1 MRKDE
6 YLNTIAQALK
16 QYDTA
21 YVNEIISD
29 YEEHF
34 KDGLSQGKSEEDICA
49 ELGDINDIIDEIK
62 DLLGERHLKQFEIAR
77 PRAELEKSAGG
88 YQYDE
93 APREDTDRIRIQFMA
108 GSADVKVF
116 RSPENIVNIYT
127 EDPDDMVYLDCS
139 QRGNTYM
146 GRICPR
152 SSAKFLGTD
161 ILLSLLGATVDEVII
176 EVPYDAAAV
185 EIETTSGDVY
195 LDSCF
200 AETITVATIS
210 GDVKIEETQ
219 CRQLTIS
226 TKSGDAE
233 LKRTQAEQA
242 DIRTVS
248 GDAHYK
254 KVTANAMNVNT
265 VSGDFGGR
273 WLESRSVYV
282 RTVSGDAAV
291 RICCFGEPYYIYAK
305 TVSGDVRIRE
315 GIRLG
320 ADDFENENLEDCIQV
335 TVSSVSGDIY
345 ACSDKERKTINF

>member
-161 ILLSLLGATVDEVII
+161 ILLSLLGATVDEGII
-176 EVPYDAAAV
+176 EVPYDAASV
-185 EIETTSGDVY
+185 DQRGC
-195 LDSCF
+195 LF
-200 AETITVATIS
+200 
-210 GDVKIEETQ
+210 
-219 CRQLTIS
+219 RQLFCRNNHCR
-226 TKSGDAE
+226 DHF
-233 LKRTQAEQA
+233 RRCQN
-242 DIRTVS
+242 RR
-248 GDAHYK
+248 
-254 KVTANAMNVNT
+254 NT
-265 VSGDFGGR
+265 VQTTDNFHKKRRCRTETYAGRAGGYKDSQR
-273 WLESRSVYV
+273 R
-282 RTVSGDAAV
+282 RT
-291 RICCFGEPYYIYAK
+291 
-305 TVSGDVRIRE
+305 
-315 GIRLG
+315 L
-320 ADDFENENLEDCIQV
+320 
-335 TVSSVSGDIY
+335 
-345 ACSDKERKTINF
+345 